1 MRLRTAAL
9 VLALSCAFVARVHA
23 QVPACEGDDAA
34 LAARSLE
41 EGDRAA
47 DRAVLALQR
56 RHAEE
61 ATAAWTDAL
70 TAYDRACA
78 AGEDQALE
86 RRAIPLFRL
95 GRVAEAA
102 SSLDTF
108 LDDHPV
114 EQLEPAIARRV
125 ATNLRAIERRVA
137 TLVILTTPET
147 ATVIVDGRTV
157 GTGPARVRV
166 AAETNV
172 TVVVRAPGYTRF
184 RLSSTY
190 SAGEHEVRADLLA
203 SEELAPETEED
214 DALPQP
220 PILIDPAGQVPVLAV
235 YAAPRRNIPGFLIGG
250 ILGTVFGA
258 GALVIGSIGT
268 HFWATDDY
276 DWFNNPGSAGILGV
290 SLLGAGAVIVG
301 VTIWFFYEH
310 ATHAERSHSNTLR
323 CAPGLASLGCV
334 AYF

>member
-1 MRLRTAAL
+1 MRLFAL
-9 VLALSCAFVARVHA
+9 VLVLSCTSVVHVHA
-23 QVPACEGDDAA
+23 QVPACEGDDAE
-34 LAARSLE
+34 LAARSLD

-61 ATAAWTDAL
+61 ATTAWTEAL
-70 TAYDRACA
+70 AAYDRACT

-102 SSLDTF
+102 SSLDIF

-114 EQLEPAIARRV
+114 EQLEPEIARRV
-125 ATNLRAIERRVA
+125 TTNLRAIERRVA
-137 TLVILTTPET
+137 TLTVLPTPES

-157 GTGPARVRV
+157 GTGSTRVRV

-190 SAGEHEVRADLLA
+190 GAGEHDVRADLLA
-203 SEELAPETEED
+203 REELAPETEENEEVV
-214 DALPQP
+214 AQP
-220 PILIDPAGQVPVLAV
+220 PLMIDPAGQVPVLAV
-235 YAAPRRNIPGFLIGG
+235 YRVPQRNVPGFLIGG
-250 ILGTVFGA
+250 VIGTVLGA
-258 GALVIGSIGT
+258 GALVVGSIGT
-268 HFWATDDY
+268 HFWVTESY
-276 DWFNNPGSAGILGV
+276 TWFSNPESAGILGV
-290 SLLGAGAVIVG
+290 SLLGAGALIAG
-301 VTIWFFYEH
+301 ITIWLYVEH
-310 ATHAERSHSNTLR
+310 VTRSEPSPSSTLR
-323 CAPGLASLGCV
+323 CAPSLGGVGCL
-334 AYF
+334 AHF